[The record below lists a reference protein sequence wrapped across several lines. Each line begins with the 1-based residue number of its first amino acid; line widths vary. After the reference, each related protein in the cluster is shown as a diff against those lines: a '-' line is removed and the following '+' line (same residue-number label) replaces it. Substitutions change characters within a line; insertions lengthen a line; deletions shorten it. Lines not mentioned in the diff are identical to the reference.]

1 MFYEETYLV
10 GPRDADPQG
19 LCRPSSLLEY
29 LQDAATKAALALGVS
44 REAMLARY
52 NAFWMMAR
60 MWVRLDTPLFAAERL
75 TVKTWHRGDKGASM
89 YRDFDLLRN
98 GEKIGEAV
106 SVWVLADADTHAL
119 FRLSKAPE
127 FAGTSG
133 GELCKARMLSKL
145 KVPGPLSAAEE
156 RTLHYSD
163 CDINGH
169 VNNVRYADFACDVLS
184 METLGKGR
192 FLSELQISYLAQ
204 CRAGETIR
212 LSTLVQDGRFYVEG
226 RGAEGKP
233 RFDASLTLDNLP
245 EGV

>member
-29 LQDAATKAALALGVS
+29 LQDAATKGAIALGVS
-44 REAMLARY
+44 RETMLAHY
-52 NAFWMMAR
+52 NAFWMLAR
-60 MWVRLDTPLFAAERL
+60 MWVRLDKPLFAAEPL
-75 TVKTWHRGDKGASM
+75 TVKTWHRGDKGVSM
-89 YRDFDLLRN
+89 YRDFDLFRN
-98 GEKIGEAV
+98 GEQIGEAV

-119 FRLSKAPE
+119 FRLSKAAE

-133 GELCKARMLSKL
+133 GELCKTKVLNKL
-145 KVPGPLSAAEE
+145 RVPGPLTETEE

-169 VNNVRYADFACDVLS
+169 VNNVRYADFACDALH

-192 FLSELQISYLAQ
+192 FLSELQVSYLAE

-212 LSTLVQDGRFYVEG
+212 LSTLERDGRFYVEG
-226 RGAEGKP
+226 IGMEGKP

-245 EGV
+245 